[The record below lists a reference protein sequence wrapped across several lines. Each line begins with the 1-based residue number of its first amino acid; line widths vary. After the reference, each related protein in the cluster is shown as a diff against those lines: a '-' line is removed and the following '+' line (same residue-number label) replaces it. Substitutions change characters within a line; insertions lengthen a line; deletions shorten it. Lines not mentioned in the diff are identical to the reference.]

1 MDQFTAQLPS
11 GAPLDLVTLLI
22 NLGIGVG
29 LSLALRWHFERF
41 GSSHSNREEFASVF
55 PFILLTTTL
64 IITVVKSSLALSL
77 GLVGALSIVRF
88 RTPIKE
94 PEELAYLFLAIAMGL
109 GLGADQSVP
118 TVVAGLAILS
128 VMAVLNYARRKRE
141 KRRLYLSIDLSGEST
156 QEQRIE
162 AINEVLERHV
172 ASSDLRRADARE
184 GNLEVTYFIDLDGTG
199 QISSLVDELNQVFPG
214 VGVSFIDQ
222 SRIPSI

>member
-1 MDQFTAQLPS
+1 MAQFPS

-29 LSLALRWHFERF
+29 LSLVLRWHFERF
-41 GSSHSNREEFASVF
+41 GSSHSNREEFAGVF

-109 GLGADQSVP
+109 GLGADQTLP
-118 TVVAGLAILS
+118 TMVAGLGILG
-128 VMAVLNYARRKRE
+128 VMGVLKYARRSRE
-141 KRRLYLSIDLSGEST
+141 NTRLYLSIDLAHEGG
-156 QEQRIE
+156 QAQRIE
-162 AINEVLERHV
+162 SLNEVLGRHV
-172 ASSDLRRADARE
+172 VLSDLRRVDARE
-184 GNLEVTYFIDLDGTG
+184 GNLEATYFVDLDATSR
-199 QISSLVDELNQVFPG
+199 ISELIDDLNESFPG
-214 VGVSFIDQ
+214 IGVSFIDQ

>member
-11 GAPLDLVTLLI
+11 GAPLDLVSLLI
-22 NLGIGVG
+22 NLGIGVP
-29 LSLALRWHFERF
+29 LALLLSWHFSRF
-41 GSSHSNREEFASVF
+41 GSSHSNREEFAGVF

-109 GLGADQSVP
+109 GLGADQWAA
-118 TVVAGLAILS
+118 TVVAGVSILGVMS
-128 VMAVLNYARRKRE
+128 VIKYARRRQE
-141 KRRLYLSIDLSGEST
+141 KTKLYLSIDLAGESGG
-156 QEQRIE
+156 EHRIE
-162 AINEVLERHV
+162 SLNEVIGRHV
-172 ASSDLRRADARE
+172 ALSDLRRVDARA
-184 GNLEVTYFIDLDGTG
+184 GNLEATYFVDLDGTG
-199 QISSLVDELNQVFPG
+199 RVSDLIDDLNRSFPG
-214 VGVSFIDQ
+214 IGVSFIDQ

>member
-1 MDQFTAQLPS
+1 MDQFTAHLPT

-29 LSLALRWHFERF
+29 LSLVLRWHFERF
-41 GSSHSNREEFASVF
+41 GSSHSNREEFAAVF

-94 PEELAYLFLAIAMGL
+94 PEELAYLFLAIAIGL

-118 TVVAGLAILS
+118 TVVAGLSILG
-128 VMAVLNYARRKRE
+128 VMAMLNYARRNRE
-141 KRRLYLSIDLSGEST
+141 KRRLYLSIDLGGDE
-156 QEQRIE
+156 QGQRIE
-162 AINEVLERHV
+162 AINQVIGRHV
-172 ASSDLRRADARE
+172 ASSDLRRADSRE
-184 GNLEVTYFIDLDGTG
+184 GNLEVTYFVDLEGTG
-199 QISSLVDELNQVFPG
+199 QIADLIDDLNRAFPG